1 MRSIFI
7 AAPQIKMKKNLFRA
21 FLLWLAFLIAM
32 PANANG
38 IEDAGLDPT
47 TTEYDGYL
55 VAMSDGVVP
64 NSASL
69 EYIAPD
75 VYLTEDEDFANKLL
89 DTGYADYI
97 EPNYTISLFSL
108 EEEVNW
114 PFEAVGGDDA
124 VSLGLNGNGVR
135 IAVID
140 SGVDKGNVNL
150 NGANFL
156 DGYDYLEHTSD
167 MTDTVGH
174 GTYVCQ
180 IIAGS
185 GDLGV
190 RGIAREADL
199 VPLRCFSATDGSV
212 SDIIAAIYDAVDVYH
227 CDIINMSWGMEE
239 DSAFLSDALKYAF
252 DTGTILVAAAGNVDR
267 KAAQGT
273 LFYPA
278 AYPDVIGVGSVDQSL
293 TVSDASQQTEAVFT
307 CAPGDRIVMAS
318 LSGVL
323 NAQSGTSFAAPYVTA
338 ELALLKQLDSN
349 LDIESA
355 FSLLRERS
363 MDLGEEGYDVSYG
376 YGFAEITELLGQ
388 NWSRVEKSET
398 ELKLTGWLRNSS
410 GGCIVSALYE
420 ESGRMLDCALTGFE
434 TSISAF
440 EFTYGFEAEAA
451 EIKLFFVDQYFAPL
465 TNHMVFSL
473 QEE

>member
-32 PANANG
+32 PANAYG
-38 IEDAGLDPT
+38 IEDAGFGPM

-55 VAMSDGVVP
+55 IAMSDGVVP
-64 NSASL
+64 NTASL
-69 EYIAPD
+69 ECIAPD
-75 VYLTEDEDFANKLL
+75 VYLTEDEEFANELL

-108 EEEVNW
+108 AEDANW
-114 PFEAVGGDDA
+114 PFEAVGGSDA
-124 VSLGLNGNGVR
+124 ASLGLNGNGVR

-140 SGVDKGNVNL
+140 SGVDKENVNL
-150 NGANFL
+150 TGVKFL
-156 DGYDYLEHTSD
+156 DGYDYLKHTSD
-167 MTDTVGH
+167 MIDTVGH

-180 IIAGS
+180 VIAGS

-212 SDIIAAIYDAVDVYH
+212 SDIIAAVYDAVDVYH

-239 DSAFLSDALKYAF
+239 DSVFLNDALKYAF
-252 DTGTILVAAAGNVDR
+252 DAGTILVAAAGNVDR

-273 LFYPA
+273 IFYPA
-278 AYPDVIGVGSVDQSL
+278 AYQEVIGVGSVDQSL
-293 TVSDASQQTEAVFT
+293 SISDASQQTEAVFA
-307 CAPGDRIVMAS
+307 CAPGEGIVMAS

-323 NAQSGTSFAAPYVTA
+323 SSQSGTSFAAPYVSA

-349 LDIESA
+349 LNAEST
-355 FSLLRERS
+355 FSLLQERS
-363 MDLGEEGYDVSYG
+363 VDLGEEGYDVSYG

-388 NWSRVEKSET
+388 SWCQVERGET
-398 ELKLTGWLRNSS
+398 ALKLTGWLRNAN
-410 GGCIVSALYE
+410 GGCVISAMYE
-420 ESGRMLDCALTGFE
+420 ESGKMLDCALTGFE
-434 TSISAF
+434 TSISGF
-440 EFTYGFEAEAA
+440 EFTYETEAA

-465 TNHMVFSL
+465 TKHMVFSL
-473 QEE
+473 EEK

>member
-21 FLLWLAFLIAM
+21 FLLWLALLIAM
-32 PANANG
+32 PANAYG
-38 IEDAGLDPT
+38 IEDTDLDPM

-55 VAMSDGVVP
+55 IAMSDGVVP
-64 NSASL
+64 NTASL

-75 VYLTEDEDFANKLL
+75 VYLTEDEEFANELL

-108 EEEVNW
+108 EEETNW
-114 PFEAVGGDDA
+114 PFEAVGGSDA
-124 VSLGLNGNGVR
+124 ASLGLNGNGVR

-140 SGVDKGNVNL
+140 SGVDKENVNL
-150 NGANFL
+150 AGVKFL

-167 MTDTVGH
+167 MIDTVGH

-180 IIAGS
+180 VIAGS

-190 RGIAREADL
+190 TGIAREADL
-199 VPLRCFSATDGSV
+199 IPLRCFSATDGSA
-212 SDIIAAIYDAVDVYH
+212 SDIIAAIYDAVNVYH

-239 DSAFLSDALKYAF
+239 DSAFLNDALKYAF
-252 DTGTILVAAAGNVDR
+252 DAGTILVAAAGNVDR

-278 AYPDVIGVGSVDQSL
+278 AYPVVIGVGSVDQSL

-307 CAPGDRIVMAS
+307 CAPGDRIVMTS

-349 LDIESA
+349 LNVESA
-355 FSLLRERS
+355 FSLLQERS
-363 MDLGEEGYDVSYG
+363 VDLGEEGYDVSYG

-388 NWSRVEKSET
+388 SWCQVERGET
-398 ELKLTGWLRNSS
+398 ALKLTGWLRNAN
-410 GGCIVSALYE
+410 GGCVISAMYE
-420 ESGRMLDCALTGFE
+420 ESGKMLDCALTGFE
-434 TSISAF
+434 TSISGF
-440 EFTYGFEAEAA
+440 EFTYETEAA

-465 TNHMVFSL
+465 TKHMVFSL
-473 QEE
+473 EEK